1 MAEIKD
7 YIDYIPQHSSSIML
21 DLLYDRIS
29 ELVTEIEK
37 LKENYNNLD
46 KTVNKLKLRLLS
58 YEEKKTIK

>member
-29 ELVTEIEK
+29 ELELEC
-37 LKENYNNLD
+37 
-46 KTVNKLKLRLLS
+46 
-58 YEEKKTIK
+58 